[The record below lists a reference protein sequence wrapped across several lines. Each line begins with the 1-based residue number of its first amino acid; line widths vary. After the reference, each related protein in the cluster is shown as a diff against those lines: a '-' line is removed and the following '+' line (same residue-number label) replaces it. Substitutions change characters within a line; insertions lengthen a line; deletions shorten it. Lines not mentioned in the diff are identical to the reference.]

1 MHLLDTIEN
10 IIDKYQPIRS
20 VGQVKKIAEEI
31 DNITNPGCV
40 VKIVQD
46 NSYHHCYLTYEKIE
60 NNSWIRTYVCDS
72 NVVWEPHTVT
82 TYELADN
89 LTNEDNV
96 MSRVTV
102 SERNITTVSE
112 LNSILE
118 SLLENTTNLTNFNN
132 YTCSILEGDVIS
144 FTDFKRQKEAEKNLN
159 EAIHVDIKKIKIR
172 WCESAFGNVFFKDGE
187 EMSYEDF
194 QKRVY
199 VADYF
204 LQPYEGYCK
213 CAYTAIIEMQEGP
226 HGEPEE
232 TTYDGRVYLGN
243 GQQYVNLMVNME
255 QFINKSTGKAVFFD
269 NVPVTMTNAHIQA
282 LAKLYKT
289 PYKEPE
295 KNIGD
300 SSQNSLVKD
309 YSNNET
315 KTGEDVEVGDI
326 LYVSWGYDMTIVDF
340 YRVIQRKKASINLEK
355 LESKEVS
362 SNKVMPIDKVVPD
375 SVVDGKTFRI
385 SRYGVCKIDGHTAR
399 YWKGNPMYSSD
410 MD

>member
-1 MHLLDTIEN
+1 MNNIVNKIQHVIDTL
-10 IIDKYQPIRS
+10 QPIRS

-31 DNITNPGCV
+31 DNITNPDCV

-46 NSYHHCYLTYEKIE
+46 NSYHYCYLTYEKIE
-60 NNSWIRTYVCDS
+60 NNSWIRTYICDG
-72 NVVWEPHTVT
+72 NVVWEPETVT

-118 SLLENTTNLTNFNN
+118 SLLENTTNLTKFNN

-144 FTDFKRQKEAEKNLN
+144 FTDFKRQKEQNN
-159 EAIHVDIKKIKIR
+159 KI
-172 WCESAFGNVFFKDGE
+172 ENGSSD
-187 EMSYEDF
+187 
-194 QKRVY
+194 
-199 VADYF
+199 
-204 LQPYEGYCK
+204 
-213 CAYTAIIEMQEGP
+213 
-226 HGEPEE
+226 E
-232 TTYDGRVYLGN
+232 TTEVD
-243 GQQYVNLMVNME
+243 
-255 QFINKSTGKAVFFD
+255 
-269 NVPVTMTNAHIQA
+269 
-282 LAKLYKT
+282 
-289 PYKEPE
+289 
-295 KNIGD
+295 
-300 SSQNSLVKD
+300 NSLVKD

-315 KTGEDVEVGDI
+315 KTGDDVEVGDI

-385 SRYGVCKIDGHTAR
+385 SRYGVCKIDGRTAR